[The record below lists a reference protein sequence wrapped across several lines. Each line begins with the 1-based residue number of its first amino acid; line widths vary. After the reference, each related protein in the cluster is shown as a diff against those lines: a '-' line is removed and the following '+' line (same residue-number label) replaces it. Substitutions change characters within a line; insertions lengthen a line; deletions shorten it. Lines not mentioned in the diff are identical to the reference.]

1 MSSFFDS
8 DIIQEELKEINKLQE
23 EIYGSILTFGT
34 MDRETKLEHI
44 EKLQV
49 LLEKQRVM
57 YTRLSLSDDPEAV
70 EMKENLR
77 KSVALMGFPPET
89 DMNIL
94 FSSMNKT
101 IESLKQYIDR
111 WGNFCYTIRVIPR
124 IQFIRGNPNVFCWP

>member
-23 EIYGSILTFGT
+23 DIYGSILTFGA

-44 EKLQV
+44 EKLQM

-57 YTRLSLSDDPEAV
+57 YTRLSLSDDPQAV

-89 DMNIL
+89 DMGIL
-94 FSSMNKT
+94 FKSMDKT
-101 IESLKQYIDR
+101 IESLKQYVDR
-111 WGNFCYTIRVIPR
+111 
-124 IQFIRGNPNVFCWP
+124 

>member
-8 DIIQEELKEINKLQE
+8 DIIQYELKEINKLQE
-23 EIYGSILTFGT
+23 KIYGSILTFGM

-44 EKLQV
+44 EKLEL

-57 YTRLSLSDDPEAV
+57 YTRLSLSDDPKAV

-89 DMNIL
+89 DMQVL
-94 FSSMNKT
+94 FTSMTKT
-101 IESLKQYIDR
+101 IESLKKYLD
-111 WGNFCYTIRVIPR
+111 
-124 IQFIRGNPNVFCWP
+124 